1 MLSDK
6 AREAVDT
13 IFKVFGM
20 IMGVGS
26 RGGGGRRPPGFSY
39 MVQI

>member
-13 IFKVFGM
+13 IFKFLIWPNWESSPVYQLH
-20 IMGVGS
+20 
-26 RGGGGRRPPGFSY
+26 RRTF
-39 MVQI
+39 